1 MTGLEIDKTASPEAT
16 WKSPPEIRELGL
28 QKLRFTVAL
37 DRGFTNTQELS
48 AAHDFVGQERK
59 VRTHLAE
66 VRDHILD
73 HLVVVNNEDTTGAP
87 VLIEAAPTHMN
98 LFGRLSEL
106 STVVVVW

>member
-28 QKLRFTVAL
+28 QELRFTVAL
-37 DRGFTNTQELS
+37 DGGFTNTQELS

-73 HLVVVNNEDTTGAP
+73 HLDDFKE
-87 VLIEAAPTHMN
+87 
-98 LFGRLSEL
+98 R
-106 STVVVVW
+106 STPGGVPFAFPPQ